1 MTDSQPL
8 AERMRPRV
16 LAEVVG
22 QAALVGPGGS
32 LARPLAGGLLPSLIL
47 WGPPGSG
54 KTTLARL
61 LAAAHEARF
70 FPLSAVTAGVKD
82 VKAIIETAEQ
92 LRAEGQTVVL
102 FLDEIHRFNKAQ
114 QDALL
119 PHVEQGTVI
128 LIGATTEN
136 PSFEVRGALLS
147 RCQVVRLAAL
157 DESALETILLRA
169 QTDTE
174 RGLGLAEDALP
185 AAWRTDI
192 AAAAGGDARRA
203 LNLLESVAAA
213 HRSQPLDDE
222 GFHELLGERLAH
234 FDKGGDLFYDQIS
247 ALHKAVR
254 GSSPDAA
261 LYWLARMI
269 EGGVDPLYIARRVVR
284 MASEDIGLADPRALT
299 LALDAWNA
307 YERLGSPEGE
317 LMIAQAVVYMAVAAK
332 SNAVYKAFG
341 AARRDARQYGAAE
354 VPLHLR
360 NAPTELMK
368 KMGHGAEYRYA
379 HDEAEGYAAGE
390 HYFPDDMPER
400 RYYRPVDRGLE
411 QKIAERLRHFAELDA
426 GAKRAGK
433 AKGKEK

>member
-1 MTDSQPL
+1 MADSAPL

-22 QAALVGPGGS
+22 QETLIGPNGI
-32 LARPLAGGLLPSLIL
+32 LARPLAGGLLPSLVL

-61 LAAAHEARF
+61 LAAAHVARL
-70 FPLSAVTAGVKD
+70 FPLSAVTAGVKE
-82 VKAIIETAEQ
+82 VKAVIEAAEQ
-92 LRAEGQTVVL
+92 LRAEDRTVVL
-102 FLDEIHRFNKAQ
+102 FLDEIHRFNKVQ

-119 PHVEQGTVI
+119 PHVERGTVT

-147 RCQVVRLAAL
+147 RCQVVKLAAL
-157 DESALETILLRA
+157 DETALEQILLRA
-169 QTDTE
+169 LTDNE
-174 RGLGLAEDALP
+174 RGLGLSGEAMP
-185 AAWRTDI
+185 AAWRSDI

-203 LNLLESVAAA
+203 LNLLEAVAAA
-213 HRSQPLDDE
+213 HTTVALDTD
-222 GFHELLGERLAH
+222 GFHALLGERLAH

-254 GSSPDAA
+254 GSAPDAA
-261 LYWLARMI
+261 LYWLARML

-317 LMIAQAVVYMAVAAK
+317 LMLAEAVVYLAVAAK

-341 AARRDARQYGAAE
+341 AARKDARRYGAAE

-368 KMGHGAEYRYA
+368 RMGHGAHYRYA
-379 HDEAEGYAAGE
+379 HDEPEGYAADV
-390 HYFPDDMPER
+390 HYFPEGMPEHP
-400 RYYRPVDRGLE
+400 YYRPTERGLE
-411 QKIAERLRHFAELDA
+411 QRIAERLRHFAELDV
-426 GAKRAGK
+426 K
-433 AKGKEK
+433 ANRRGDDNG

>member
-8 AERMRPRV
+8 AERMRPRS
-16 LAEVVG
+16 LEEVVG

-61 LAAAHEARF
+61 LAAAHQARF

-82 VKAIIETAEQ
+82 VKAVIETAEQ

-147 RCQVVRLAAL
+147 RCQVMRLAAL
-157 DESALETILLRA
+157 DETALETILLRA
-169 QTDTE
+169 QTDPE
-174 RGLGLAEDALP
+174 RGLGLAEDDLP

-213 HRSQPLDDE
+213 HRSQPLDDD

-269 EGGVDPLYIARRVVR
+269 EGGVDPLYIARRLVR

-317 LMIAQAVVYMAVAAK
+317 LMIAQAVVYMTVAAK

-360 NAPTELMK
+360 NAPTDLMK
-368 KMGHGAEYRYA
+368 KMGHGAKYRYA

-390 HYFPDDMPER
+390 RYFPEGMPER
-400 RYYRPVDRGLE
+400 HYYRPVERGLE

-426 GAKRAGK
+426 KAKRSGK
-433 AKGKEK
+433 TRGKD